1 MRAATFSKLID
12 SRFVCNYTRRGFISS
27 QDGGRKEEGGVEEDD
42 GSGRERKPAGKKEK
56 RNGNE
61 EEPVILI
68 PFKTLLT
75 REYPMCIRVEASFF
89 IFRPSI

>member
-1 MRAATFSKLID
+1 MIRD
-12 SRFVCNYTRRGFISS
+12 SYVITRGEVLYHHGTE
-27 QDGGRKEEGGVEEDD
+27 GGRKEEGGVEEDD